1 MHKLRIYI
9 SYKNPHFFK
18 DFFFHS
24 KELVIGGRKACL
36 NGRSVRGQEEPIAGR
51 PLLKPIEH
59 LGVGYSYS
67 KPVAGR

>member
-9 SYKNPHFFK
+9 SYKILIFFK
-18 DFFFHS
+18 HFFHS

-36 NGRSVRGQEEPIAGR
+36 NGWNVRGQEEPITGR
-51 PLLKPIEH
+51 PLLTPIEH

-67 KPVAGR
+67 KPVGGR